1 MSSISTLVV
10 KALITGSD
18 ALRAYKGKL
27 PAKGTP
33 GRILPS
39 AVVQVIG
46 GHDEVD
52 LRGDAGL
59 ARRVVQID
67 AWHELEQTADDYMEL
82 VKTKLFGSGVFQVAG
97 VTESGADPFDD
108 EANLYRASREFT
120 LWFNP

>member
-1 MSSISTLVV
+1 MSSVSTLVV
-10 KALITGSD
+10 TALITGSD
-18 ALRAYKGKL
+18 PLRAYKGKL

-39 AVVQVIG
+39 AVVSVIG

-59 ARRVVQID
+59 SRRVVQVD
-67 AWHELEQTADDYMEL
+67 AWHELEQSADDYMEL
-82 VKTKLFGSGVFQVAG
+82 VKAKLFASDAFQVNA
-97 VTESGADPFDD
+97 VTESGADPFDE

-120 LWFNP
+120 VWFNP